1 VTQPNRRT
9 FVLALGTAPL
19 WLPALPVAC
28 AHREET
34 PLAHLYG
41 QDWVHG
47 AYEMYAGKY
56 AAIQTSSEQASK
68 NAYAMLAQKGVVA
81 LDALQT
87 REVPFFI
94 RVDDG
99 ERGFTIAR
107 DVPERL
113 KFTADMSDAD
123 RTAAQ
128 ARWEAAREHIQTDY
142 EEIRRLDWALTTL
155 LSQAQAVRSAIENG
169 KVEQYHLVHQL
180 SVMDAGERPPFELP
194 YQVGVDDYRDVLT
207 LLIERLDD
215 DGERLGRVESDI
227 VTVGLT
233 ARSTDSGSASLAANL
248 HKVLL
253 AVVTDASASTP
264 RAATFPR
271 ASDERAQ
278 YLARGKELCA
288 SIKASAEYAKWDKEE
303 SAKAFDQLGKMLSL
317 VDSMTGLKVSAI
329 YRQVLDIWRGDADY
343 LSYLKTL
350 ASVIPGG
357 GEVAKTIA
365 SAIDLTDKARKVA
378 GKVQTGI
385 ATAKTAIDT
394 GKRLASG
401 GLPSVP
407 NAASVV
413 ELANGSGLLNAGSNF
428 ARSKLDKQLAF
439 FKDHKELAQ
448 IKSAIA
454 ESPLMTSMLANVPGV
469 GGGG

>member
-1 VTQPNRRT
+1 VNRRAFILT
-9 FVLALGTAPL
+9 LGSAPL
-19 WLPALPVAC
+19 WLPAAC
-28 AHREET
+28 VHHEET

-81 LDALQT
+81 LEALQT

-99 ERGFTIAR
+99 ERGFKIAR

-113 KFTADMSDAD
+113 KFTADMNDAD

-128 ARWEAAREHIQTDY
+128 AHWEAAREHIQTDY

-155 LSQAQAVRSAIENG
+155 LSQTQAVRSAIENG
-169 KVEQYHLVHQL
+169 KIEQYHLVHQL
-180 SVMDAGERPPFELP
+180 SVMEAGEKPPFELP
-194 YQVGVDDYRDVLT
+194 FQVGVDDYHDVLV
-207 LLIERLDD
+207 LLLERLDD
-215 DGERLGRVESDI
+215 DAKRLGRVESDI

-233 ARSTDSGSASLAANL
+233 ARSTDSGSASLATNL

-253 AVVTDASASTP
+253 AIVADASATLP
-264 RAATFPR
+264 RAAIFPR
-271 ASDERAQ
+271 SNDDRGQ
-278 YLARGKELCA
+278 YLAKGKELYG
-288 SIKASAEYAKWDKEE
+288 SIKASPEYAKWDKEE
-303 SAKAFDQLGKMLSL
+303 SSKAFDQLGKMLQL

-350 ASVIPGG
+350 ASVLPGG
-357 GEVAKTIA
+357 GEVAKTVVQ
-365 SAIDLTDKARKVA
+365 AIELTDKARKIA

-385 ATAKTAIDT
+385 ATAKAAVDT
-394 GKRLASG
+394 GKKLANG
-401 GLPSVP
+401 GGVG
-407 NAASVV
+407 SVV
-413 ELANGSGLLNAGSNF
+413 ELANGSGLLNTGSNF
-428 ARSKLDKQLAF
+428 ARSKMEKQLAF
-439 FKDHKELAQ
+439 FKDQKELAQ
-448 IKSAIA
+448 IKGAIG
-454 ESPLMTSMLANVPGV
+454 ESGLMTQALASVPGL
-469 GGGG
+469 GGG

>member
-1 VTQPNRRT
+1 MKQPNRRT

-19 WLPALPVAC
+19 WLPAC
-28 AHREET
+28 AHHEET

-81 LDALQT
+81 LEALQT

-99 ERGFTIAR
+99 EQGFKIAR

-123 RTAAQ
+123 RAAAQ
-128 ARWEAAREHIQTDY
+128 AHWEAAREHIQTDY

-155 LSQAQAVRSAIENG
+155 LSQTQAVRSAIENG
-169 KVEQYHLVHQL
+169 KIEQCHLVHQL
-180 SVMDAGERPPFELP
+180 SAMEAGEKPPFELP
-194 YQVGVDDYRDVLT
+194 YQVGVDDYRDVLI

-215 DGERLGRVESDI
+215 DAKRLGRVESDI

-253 AVVTDASASTP
+253 AVVSDASASTP

-271 ASDERAQ
+271 SNDDRGQ
-278 YLARGKELCA
+278 YLAKGKELYA
-288 SIKASAEYAKWDKEE
+288 SIKASPEYAKWDKEE

-350 ASVIPGG
+350 ASVLPGG
-357 GEVAKTIA
+357 GEVAKTVV
-365 SAIDLTDKARKVA
+365 SAIELTDKARKVA

-385 ATAKTAIDT
+385 ATANTAIDT
-394 GKRLASG
+394 GKRLANG
-401 GLPSVP
+401 GVPSAA

-413 ELANGSGLLNAGSNF
+413 ELANGGGLLNAGSNF
-428 ARSKLDKQLAF
+428 ARSKMDKQLAF
-439 FKDHKELAQ
+439 FKDQKELTQ
-448 IKSAIA
+448 IKGAIA
-454 ESPLMTSMLANVPGV
+454 ESSLMTSTLANVPGV